1 MIISALINLDMM
13 ATEAGVGLGTA
24 LRSSLRGDSR
34 TLLLS
39 KPSEVASHAP
49 PLGWELNLG
58 ANLQKR
64 LTRRIW
70 DRLINYVRF
79 RCKMAGTIF
88 HHDQSDVGLERV

>member
-1 MIISALINLDMM
+1 MM

-58 ANLQKR
+58 ANLQE
-64 LTRRIW
+64 TV
-70 DRLINYVRF
+70 NP
-79 RCKMAGTIF
+79 
-88 HHDQSDVGLERV
+88 SDLGPFDKLRSLSAVKWPVPYSTMIRSTLG